1 VQPESLAGR
10 RLVLGVSGSIA
21 AYKAVYLVRRLTEAG
36 ARVDVAMTRA
46 AARFVTP
53 LTFATV
59 SGRPVLL
66 DLFEGAPNAHVT
78 VAEAADAAV
87 VAPATADLIARH
99 AHGLADDALTTVLLA
114 VRGPVFMAP
123 AMDGG
128 MWEHPATRDNVAAL
142 ARRGVRFLGPEAGP
156 LASGLVGPGRM
167 AEPDAIVAALA
178 AALGGGPEPGPARE
192 VAGDLA
198 GERVLV
204 TAGPTREWVDPV
216 RFLSN
221 PSTGRMGFAVAAAA
235 AARGARVTL
244 IAGPVAL
251 PTPEGCDRVDV
262 ESAAQ
267 MRDAVYGRLAE
278 ATVLVMAAAVSD
290 YRPKAP
296 GAHKEKKA
304 ESERSLLLTRTDD
317 ILEGVAGRAPE
328 GLIKVGFAAET
339 EHVVEHAREKLAAK
353 GLDLIV
359 ANNVAEPGAGFGAET
374 NRVTLIGRDG
384 VAEGLSTRP
393 KRQVAEVILDRVAAL
408 RAAAVT
414 RA

>member
-1 VQPESLAGR
+1 VQPETLAGR

-21 AYKAVYLVRRLTEAG
+21 AYKAVYLARHLTEAG

-59 SGRPVLL
+59 TGHPVLA
-66 DLFEGAPNAHVT
+66 DLFTAAPNAHIEL
-78 VAEAADAAV
+78 AEAADAAV

-99 AHGLADDALTTVLLA
+99 AHGLADDALTTLLLA

-128 MWEHPATRDNVAAL
+128 MWEHPATRDNVEAL
-142 ARRGVRFLGPEAGP
+142 ARRGVRFLGPDSGP
-156 LASGLVGPGRM
+156 LASGLTGPGRM
-167 AEPDAIVAALA
+167 VEPEAVVSALA
-178 AALGGGPEPGPARE
+178 AALGEASPAP
-192 VAGDLA
+192 APDLA
-198 GERVLV
+198 GEHVLV
-204 TAGPTREWVDPV
+204 TAGPTREWIDPV
-216 RFLSN
+216 RFISN
-221 PSTGRMGFAVAAAA
+221 PSTGRMGFAVAEAAA
-235 AARGARVTL
+235 LRGARVTL
-244 IAGPVAL
+244 VAGPVAL
-251 PTPEGCDRVDV
+251 PTPAGCERVDV
-262 ESAAQ
+262 ETAAQ
-267 MRDAVYGRLAE
+267 MRDAVYARLDG

-296 GAHKEKKA
+296 SPHKEKKA
-304 ESERSLLLTRTDD
+304 EGESALPLARTDD
-317 ILEGVAGRAPE
+317 ILAGTAERAPA
-328 GLIKVGFAAET
+328 GLIRIGFAAET
-339 EHVVEHAREKLAAK
+339 EQVEEHARAKLAAK

-384 VAEGLSTRP
+384 VAEGLPTRP
-393 KRQVAEVILDRVAAL
+393 KRVVAGVILDRVAAL
-408 RAAAVT
+408 RAAAAG

>member
-1 VQPESLAGR
+1 VQPETLAGR

-21 AYKAVYLVRRLTEAG
+21 AYKAVYLARHLTEAG

-59 SGRPVLL
+59 TGRQVLA
-66 DLFEGAPNAHVT
+66 DLFTAAPNAHIEL
-78 VAEAADAAV
+78 AEAADAAV

-99 AHGLADDALTTVLLA
+99 AHGLADDALTTLLLA

-128 MWEHPATRDNVAAL
+128 MWEHPATRDNVEAL
-142 ARRGVRFLGPEAGP
+142 ARRGVRFLGPDSGP
-156 LASGLVGPGRM
+156 LASGLTGPGRM
-167 AEPDAIVAALA
+167 VEPEAVVSALA
-178 AALGGGPEPGPARE
+178 AALGEASPAP
-192 VAGDLA
+192 APDLA
-198 GERVLV
+198 GEHVLV
-204 TAGPTREWVDPV
+204 TAGPTREWIDPV
-216 RFLSN
+216 RFISN
-221 PSTGRMGFAVAAAA
+221 PSTGRMGFAVAEAAA
-235 AARGARVTL
+235 LRGARVTL
-244 IAGPVAL
+244 VAGPVAL
-251 PTPEGCDRVDV
+251 PTPAGCERVDV
-262 ESAAQ
+262 ETAAQ
-267 MRDAVYGRLAE
+267 MRDAVYARLDG

-296 GAHKEKKA
+296 SPHKEKKA
-304 ESERSLLLTRTDD
+304 EGESALPLARTDD
-317 ILEGVAGRAPE
+317 ILAGTAERAPA
-328 GLIKVGFAAET
+328 GLIRIGFAAET
-339 EHVVEHAREKLAAK
+339 EHVEEHARAKLAAK

-384 VAEGLSTRP
+384 VAEGLPTRP
-393 KRQVAEVILDRVAAL
+393 KRVVAGVILDRVAAL
-408 RAAAVT
+408 RAAAAG